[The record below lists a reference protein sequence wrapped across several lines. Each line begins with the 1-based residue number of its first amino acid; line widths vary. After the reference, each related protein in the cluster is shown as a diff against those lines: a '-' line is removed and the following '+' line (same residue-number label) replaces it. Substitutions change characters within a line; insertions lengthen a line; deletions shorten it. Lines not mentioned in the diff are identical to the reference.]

1 MYIRITQLHALCLPS
16 LHHLEFSVE
25 QQIADHT
32 GVETTTEN
40 YEWKLNSRIKAVCK
54 EVVT

>member
-40 YEWKLNSRIKAVCK
+40 YDQS
-54 EVVT
+54 